1 MPMIHNDIYVLFVL
15 LIKLTILHSLYR
27 QYYYYIISCD
37 RNIMY
42 VCAYNLREQS
52 ITIAC
57 AIGHKNKLLST
68 IQIKLLLKIKINDN
82 ITNK

>member
-1 MPMIHNDIYVLFVL
+1 
-15 LIKLTILHSLYR
+15 
-27 QYYYYIISCD
+27 
-37 RNIMY
+37 MY

-68 IQIKLLLKIKINDN
+68 IQIKLLLKININDKVTHKYN
-82 ITNK
+82 CLSQRIIVKSMCL